1 MSSLDGRLVV
11 GAGRRTRAN
20 LEQNP
25 AVVLLWPGAPDAQLS
40 LIVDG
45 LVDDVE
51 HVADADTD
59 IPVRPVAAVLHRIA
73 KR

>member
-1 MSSLDGRLVV
+1 MV

-25 AVVLLWPGAPDAQLS
+25 AVVLVWPGAPEARLN

-45 LVDDVE
+45 IVDDV
-51 HVADADTD
+51 HDQLARPDAD
-59 IPVRPVAAVLHRIA
+59 IAVRPVAAVLHRVA
-73 KR
+73 RR